1 MFEYFPSQY
10 SWNLGVLMAAQLGGE
25 LTEIDAA
32 CRPLRALA
40 ERADVKLDPQAQAAW
55 VDAWDALARRVEDL
69 ARRDEQAG
77 HARSAGR
84 KYRRACVYY
93 FTAERMASHRSP
105 QKRALYDAMTRC
117 FHRFVALRAEPLEHV
132 DLPYEGTTL
141 PALLYRAPQPGPR
154 PAMIHYATPRPHML
168 AMAKELFDLVLAGKI
183 KSEPRQTY
191 ALADAAEAHRALE
204 SRQTVG
210 ATVLVP

>member
-93 FTAERMASHRSP
+93 FTAERMAQSMVIQS
-105 QKRALYDAMTRC
+105 
-117 FHRFVALRAEPLEHV
+117 
-132 DLPYEGTTL
+132 TL
-141 PALLYRAPQPGPR
+141 NG
-154 PAMIHYATPRPHML
+154 
-168 AMAKELFDLVLAGKI
+168 
-183 KSEPRQTY
+183 
-191 ALADAAEAHRALE
+191 
-204 SRQTVG
+204 
-210 ATVLVP
+210 